1 MSLLHQMNEWSNKHH
16 PKWLVAIR
24 VVLGL
29 CLFIKGFGFIQ
40 NQAALHDLIMIT
52 SLKSQAN
59 WLQTIIPWI
68 HLLGGSLIVVGLL
81 TRLSVLVQI
90 PILIGA
96 VFLVNARLG
105 LYASGSD
112 LLFSIIVLL
121 LLIFFL
127 IEGGGPIS
135 LDHYFGFSG
144 YKKGSGISE

>member
-1 MSLLHQMNEWSNKHH
+1 MNQWSNKHH

-24 VVLGL
+24 VILGV
-29 CLFIKGFGFIQ
+29 CLFIKGFGFIEDTTVLPGLISQ
-40 NQAALHDLIMIT
+40 TPFSGQA
-52 SLKSQAN
+52 S
-59 WLQTIIPWI
+59 WLAMVIPWI

-90 PILIGA
+90 PILVGA
-96 VFLVNARLG
+96 VFFINAKLG
-105 LYASGSD
+105 FYSGSD

-127 IEGGGPIS
+127 IEGAGPLS

>member
-1 MSLLHQMNEWSNKHH
+1 MSFLHGLNEWSNKHH

-24 VVLGL
+24 VVLGM

-40 NQAALHDLIMIT
+40 NQAELRDLISIT
-52 SLKSQAN
+52 SLKDQAN
-59 WLQTIIPWI
+59 WLETIIPWI

-81 TRLSVLVQI
+81 TRLSVLVNI

-96 VFLVNARLG
+96 VFLVNAKIG
-105 LYASGSD
+105 LHGSE

-121 LLIFFL
+121 LLIFFF

-144 YKKGSGISE
+144 YKPQEGKSR